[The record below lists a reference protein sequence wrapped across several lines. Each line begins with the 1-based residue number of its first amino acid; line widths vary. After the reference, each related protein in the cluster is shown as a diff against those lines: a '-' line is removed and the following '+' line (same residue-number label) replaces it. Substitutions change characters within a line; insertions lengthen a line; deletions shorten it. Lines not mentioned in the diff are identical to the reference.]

1 MSGDTPEYVATAP
14 TPTPTPT
21 PPTAAPPQGR
31 ILVEFT
37 SEGEAAIS
45 MGNVSPQ
52 NILTAGALLTAM
64 ANHLL
69 EARFVAAEREQ
80 LVKLQQEARQ
90 QALVRKVAEDLR
102 RERG

>member
-1 MSGDTPEYVATAP
+1 MSGDTPEYAAT
-14 TPTPTPT
+14 TPTPALTPT
-21 PPTAAPPQGR
+21 PPTAASPQGR

-37 SEGEAAIS
+37 PEGEAAIS

-80 LVKLQQEARQ
+80 LAKLQQEARQ